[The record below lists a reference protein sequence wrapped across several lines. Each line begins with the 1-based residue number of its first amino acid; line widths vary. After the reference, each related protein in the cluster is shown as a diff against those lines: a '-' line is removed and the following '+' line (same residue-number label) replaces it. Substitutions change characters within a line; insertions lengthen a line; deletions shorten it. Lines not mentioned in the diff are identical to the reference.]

1 MSSQLHHVVMCS
13 HSANDFVTFL
23 TGVVGMTIQQQFHVP
38 GELLESTLGWP
49 PSSGTQV
56 TMLGSGDCG
65 LIEVLDVPAPLRE
78 AVREG
83 LAALSFLCD
92 DAGRVRASADAS
104 AHDRKP
110 IDIGV
115 PGFELFFCNVGGVP
129 IEFMGGYSDNIDVW
143 ESDAT
148 NS

>member
-13 HSANDFVTFL
+13 HSANDFITFL

-38 GELLESTLGWP
+38 GELFESTLGWP

-56 TMLGSGDCG
+56 TILGSGDCG

-92 DAGRVRASADAS
+92 DADRVRERADAS
-104 AHDRKP
+104 AHDRKS

-115 PGFELFFCNVGGVP
+115 PGYEMFFCTVGGVP
-129 IEFMGGYSDNIDVW
+129 IEFMGSYPDKVDLW